1 MRVIYLDQFVI
12 SKIVSPERQT
22 DSSNGLR
29 MLGSLLTS
37 LADNGSI
44 VCPISWAHIEEL
56 SNDDDRARREAKLSF
71 LERLSQGR
79 AFRQPKHILA
89 AQTRA
94 LLEGGSTGS
103 DNRDDGVAEAIVP
116 MRDLVSSGLRTK
128 PSTRNM
134 FWELAQRWAAL
145 PKPNREVLEREEFQ
159 TYHRMFVQTSRD
171 LLWGRCSP
179 EFYVGFIDSA
189 PMEIFVE
196 ASEVYTEQGH
206 PDPVMAA
213 VEFLKD
219 KIHLL
224 CSVRIESK
232 LWSHY
237 AVKLKGTKVPPEK
250 VDHMARDIDAAAYCF
265 PYCDAVFHDAEL
277 IDLCS
282 RVRDPAHRSL
292 ATFKRNEFTK
302 FAAWLEQ
309 EAPGP

>member
-1 MRVIYLDQFVI
+1 MRVIYLDQFVL
-12 SKIVSPERQT
+12 SKIVCPEGSPYSDE
-22 DSSNGLR
+22 LR
-29 MLGSLLTS
+29 ELKTLLTE
-37 LADNGSI
+37 LADCRAI
-44 VCPISWAHIEEL
+44 VCPFSWAHIEEL
-56 SNDDDRARREAKLSF
+56 SNDDDRPRQEAKVSL
-71 LERLSQGR
+71 LEKLSQGR

-89 AQTRA
+89 AQARA
-94 LLEGGSTGS
+94 HLQGRPSSDCSRDEGI
-103 DNRDDGVAEAIVP
+103 AEALVP
-116 MRDLVSSGLRTK
+116 LRDLVGSGLRTK
-128 PSTRNM
+128 PTTRNLY
-134 FWELAQRWAAL
+134 WEVAHRWASL

-159 TYHRMFVQTSRD
+159 TYHRMFVQTSLD
-171 LLWGRCSP
+171 LLSGRCSP
-179 EFYVGFIDSA
+179 EFYIGFIDSA
-189 PMEIFVE
+189 PMEVFVE

-237 AVKLKGTKVPPEK
+237 AVKLKGAKVPPEK